1 MRYDP
6 RHLFRELRRRHVV
19 RMTAAYLIASFALLE
34 AADVL
39 QEPLDMP
46 TTVLTV
52 LFWILA
58 LGLAPVIVLTWI
70 YDLTPEGLRRTV
82 GWHDDDAG
90 HTTTLTS
97 SSAEAPAV
105 RLLVLPFRILRPDA
119 ETDYIAFALPDAI
132 ACALMGLRSLTVRS
146 SLAAAQ
152 VAREQDLASVA
163 ATADVDAIL
172 SGTVVRAGA
181 ALRISAQLASAA
193 DGALLWAQ
201 TELVQVESLF
211 EHQDA
216 LARRIVHSLAVPLSP
231 AETRQLGHDVPAT
244 PRAYE
249 LYLKANQLGIRAA
262 DWAAARDV
270 YLDCLVE
277 DPRYAPAWARLGR
290 CWRLIGNWAGDLATQ
305 RHAFAEAER
314 AFRRA
319 LELNPQLA
327 LATSLYAQFEIA
339 TGRPEAALTRLL
351 DRMTHHITDAATAA
365 ALVYAC
371 RCCGLLEQSI
381 AADEVARG
389 LDPGVQ
395 TSVAHTWFMLGDY
408 DRTVSTTDASD
419 IGYLRAVALAALGH
433 DTEAVDWLLAQP
445 TIDDD
450 EGSGLYLRSLLTL
463 LQDRRDEAVALT
475 MRVLSTLTDGE
486 ARFYMARQL
495 ARAGAH
501 SAAIQELK
509 RVVDSGFTPV
519 RAFAEDPWLESVRE
533 DAAFNDVLDG
543 ARQRQHAA
551 SQLLRAHGGS
561 VSLHA
566 RVLTS

>member
-1 MRYDP
+1 
-6 RHLFRELRRRHVV
+6 
-19 RMTAAYLIASFALLE
+19 MTAAYLIASFALLE

-39 QEPLDMP
+39 REPLDLP
-46 TTVLTV
+46 ATLLTA
-52 LFWILA
+52 LFWVLA
-58 LGLAPVIVLTWI
+58 LGLGPVIVLTWI
-70 YDLTPEGLRRTV
+70 YELTPEGVRRTV

-90 HTTTLTS
+90 HTVEPTS
-97 SSAEAPAV
+97 PSAEAPAI

-119 ETDYIAFALPDAI
+119 ETDYIAFAVPDAI

-163 ATADVDAIL
+163 ATADVDVIL

-181 ALRISAQLASAA
+181 ALRISAQLAAAA

-262 DWAAARDV
+262 DWEAARDV

-290 CWRLIGNWAGDLATQ
+290 CWRLIGNYAGDHATQ

-319 LELNPQLA
+319 LELNPDLA
-327 LATSLYAQFEIA
+327 LAMSLYAQFEIA
-339 TGRPEAALTRLL
+339 TGRPEAALARLL
-351 DRMTHHITDAATAA
+351 NRTAHYGTDAATAA
-365 ALVYAC
+365 ALVHAC

-381 AADEVARG
+381 AADEVARS

-395 TSVAHTWFMLGDY
+395 TSVGHTWFMLGEY
-408 DRTVSTTDASD
+408 ERAVSTTDASD
-419 IGYLRAVALAALGH
+419 IGYLKAIALAALGR
-433 DTEAVDWLLAQP
+433 DSEAVDWLLAQP
-445 TIDDD
+445 TVDDD

-475 MRVLSTLTDGE
+475 TRVLSTLTDGE
-486 ARFYMARQL
+486 SRFYMARQL

-501 SAAIQELK
+501 SAAMQELDGA
-509 RVVDSGFTPV
+509 VDSGFTPV
-519 RAFAEDPWLESVRE
+519 RAFTQDPWLESVRAV
-533 DAAFNDVLDG
+533 DGFNEVLER
-543 ARQRQHAA
+543 ARRRQHAA
-551 SQLLRAHGGS
+551 SQLLLAHGGNS
-561 VSLHA
+561 SLHA
-566 RVLTS
+566 RALSS